1 MAGCP
6 SQTFTGITPAVK
18 AYLEAKGA
26 AAGLPIAGD
35 TGSATTMGV
44 TLKWVYD
51 GAAETITIT
60 CTDAPFFVPCSTV
73 TAKVTEL
80 VEGGKAQSA

>member
-6 SQTFTGITPAVK
+6 SQTFHGINPAIK

-26 AAGLPIAGD
+26 AAGLPISGD

-44 TLKWVYD
+44 TIQWVYD
-51 GAAETITIT
+51 AAAETLTIT

-73 TAKVTEL
+73 SSKVTEL
-80 VEGGKAQSA
+80 VEGAKAQSA